1 MDETEGFQCLGLS
14 NWTICSPLSQFCSE
28 IFSTFSLSY
37 WGANFLL
44 QAVEKLVLAADSSCR
59 TQKEQMQ
66 VLNSARLLTRIIPYI
81 FEEPEW
87 RNFFW

>member
-1 MDETEGFQCLGLS
+1 MDETEGFQCLGHS
-14 NWTICSPLSQFCSE
+14 NRTICCLLSLFPQ
-28 IFSTFSLSY
+28 
-37 WGANFLL
+37 

-59 TQKEQMQ
+59 TQKEQIG